1 MAIKKINIAIQGE
14 KLSEKVVPV
23 KFCKRE
29 NSRASFLQSINAF
42 ILMVA
47 LTVLENKRVEIV
59 STVIA
64 RRHICCLWK
73 SASFAARRK
82 RGNFWRRDNNFNCV
96 LFENTNKQ

>member
-47 LTVLENKRVEIV
+47 STVLENKRVEIV

-64 RRHICCLWK
+64 RRNICCL
-73 SASFAARRK
+73 
-82 RGNFWRRDNNFNCV
+82 
-96 LFENTNKQ
+96 